1 MNPAVSRPTSSSAHY
16 PPTKSL
22 LDKVVSAALLVLLSP
37 VLLFVLAAMAVN
49 WLAVRRD
56 RGPFLYHEKR
66 LSMGEE
72 FDLLKFRTLR
82 RAALTRQ
89 AGEEAHARL
98 LEADE
103 QNLTWAGRRILKPW
117 YLDELPQ
124 LLNVVKGDM
133 SLVGPRP
140 WPPSLAAAQL
150 ERGLTYRNEVPAG
163 WTGLAQVQKD
173 LRESSGY
180 AELDLA
186 YVEACRRLG
195 PLALA
200 RYDLGILWQTVKLMA
215 RGEGLRY

>member
-1 MNPAVSRPTSSSAHY
+1 VPPTSATPGY
-16 PPTKSL
+16 PPAKSL
-22 LDKVVSAALLVLLSP
+22 LDKVLSGALLVLLSP
-37 VLLFVLAAMAVN
+37 VLVFVLVAMGVN
-49 WLAVRRD
+49 KLLVRRD
-56 RGPFLYHEKR
+56 RGPFLYRETR
-66 LSMGEE
+66 LSMGKE

-82 RAALTRQ
+82 RAALTQQ

-103 QNLTWAGRRILKPW
+103 QNLTWAGRRVLKPW

-124 LLNVVKGDM
+124 LVNVVKGDM

-140 WPPSLAAAQL
+140 WPPSLVAAQL

-163 WTGLAQVQKD
+163 WTGLAQVNKD

-186 YVEACRRLG
+186 YVQACRRLG